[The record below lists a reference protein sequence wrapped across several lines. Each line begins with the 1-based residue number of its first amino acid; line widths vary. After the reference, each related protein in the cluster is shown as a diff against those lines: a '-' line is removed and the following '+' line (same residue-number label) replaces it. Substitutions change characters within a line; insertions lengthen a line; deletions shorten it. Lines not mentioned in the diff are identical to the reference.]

1 MERMGVDRPDC
12 TWHKSNLWAHH
23 FRREFTPCLLIPSGL
38 GRITSIPVS
47 RRAHW
52 SRSPVY
58 SPGGFLDQNQLFG
71 LRNFGKEWSQTH
83 LKGKAANLQ
92 DKGSFFFWGGG
103 HKTEKVVGFL
113 HGIFYIWKTQKT
125 WRFERKENLKQHP
138 PNTNMTS
145 WKIIGNISSN
155 GSFFH
160 CHLSFRWGISIVSSS
175 YICDCY
181 SRRNAQWTHD
191 HIGKQWEHQQH
202 LPSPLASS
210 LNVHPD
216 LILPIDRVVW
226 HVTTAPI

>member
-1 MERMGVDRPDC
+1 MGVDRPDR

-71 LRNFGKEWSQTH
+71 LKNFGKEGSQTPFEGQS
-83 LKGKAANLQ
+83 GKSPRQRVL
-92 DKGSFFFWGGG
+92 FFGGGGG

-145 WKIIGNISSN
+145 WKITMFNRKYIFKWFFFPLSS
-155 GSFFH
+155 
-160 CHLSFRWGISIVSSS
+160 
-175 YICDCY
+175 
-181 SRRNAQWTHD
+181 
-191 HIGKQWEHQQH
+191 
-202 LPSPLASS
+202 
-210 LNVHPD
+210 
-216 LILPIDRVVW
+216 
-226 HVTTAPI
+226 